1 MFSVVVLISGGGSN
15 LRALLTAAASPLY
28 PAKVVAVGSDKAA
41 TGLEHAEEFGVP
53 TFVVEPLRFE
63 SREAWAEVLLSN
75 IEFHKP
81 DLVVLAGFMRVLPAN
96 IVYKLSPRMINLHP
110 SLLPDFPGA
119 NAVADALAA
128 GASITGATIHMVD
141 EGVDTGKVLT
151 QTSIPV
157 ALGISEV
164 DLHEQ
169 IKLVEQ
175 QQLVQAVRDIATGSL
190 LLTEKEQNA

>member
-28 PAKVVAVGSDKAA
+28 PAKVVSVGSDKPA

-53 TFVVEPLRFE
+53 TFVVEPSGFE
-63 SREAWAEVLLSN
+63 SRETWAEILLSN

-96 IVYKLSPRMINLHP
+96 IVNKLSPRMINLHP

-128 GASITGATIHMVD
+128 GASVTGATVHIVD

-151 QTSIPV
+151 QASIPV
-157 ALGISEV
+157 APGISEIA
-164 DLHEQ
+164 LHEQ

-175 QQLVQAVRDIATGSL
+175 QQLVQAVRDIATGAL
-190 LLTEKEQNA
+190 LLAEKEQNA

>member
-1 MFSVVVLISGGGSN
+1 MFSVVVIISGGGSN

-41 TGLEHAEEFGVP
+41 SGLEHAEEFGVP
-53 TFVVEPLRFE
+53 TFVVEPSRFE

-81 DLVVLAGFMRVLPAN
+81 DLVVLAGFMKVLPAN
-96 IVYKLSPRMINLHP
+96 IVNKLTPRMINLHP

-119 NAVADALAA
+119 HAVADALAA
-128 GASITGATIHMVD
+128 GASVTGATIHIVD
-141 EGVDTGKVLT
+141 EGVDTGRILT
-151 QTSIPV
+151 QASMAVTP
-157 ALGISEV
+157 GISEI

-169 IKLVEQ
+169 IKLVERE
-175 QQLVQAVRDIATGSL
+175 QLVQVVQDIATGAL
-190 LLTEKEQNA
+190 LLIEKEQNA

>member
-1 MFSVVVLISGGGSN
+1 MFSVVVIISGGGSN

-41 TGLEHAEEFGVP
+41 SGLEHAEEFGVP
-53 TFVVEPLRFE
+53 TFVVEPSRFE

-81 DLVVLAGFMRVLPAN
+81 DLVVLAGFMKVLPAN
-96 IVYKLSPRMINLHP
+96 IVNKLTPRMINLHP

-119 NAVADALAA
+119 HAVADALAA
-128 GASITGATIHMVD
+128 GASVTGATIHIVD
-141 EGVDTGKVLT
+141 EGVDTGRILT
-151 QTSIPV
+151 QASMAVTP
-157 ALGISEV
+157 GISEI

-169 IKLVEQ
+169 IKLMERE
-175 QQLVQAVRDIATGSL
+175 QLVQVVQDIATGVL
-190 LLTEKEQNA
+190 LLAEKEQSA

>member
-53 TFVVEPLRFE
+53 TFVVEPSRFE

-96 IVYKLSPRMINLHP
+96 IVNQLSPRMINLHP

-119 NAVADALAA
+119 NAVADTLAA
-128 GASITGATIHMVD
+128 GATVTGATIHIVD

-151 QTSIPV
+151 QASIPV
-157 ALGISEV
+157 ALGISET

-175 QQLVQAVRDIATGSL
+175 EQLVQAVQDIATGAL
-190 LLTEKEQNA
+190 LLAEKEQNA

>member
-53 TFVVEPLRFE
+53 TFVVEPSRFV

-96 IVYKLSPRMINLHP
+96 IVNKLSPRMINLHP

-128 GASITGATIHMVD
+128 GSSVTGATIHIVD

-157 ALGISEV
+157 VPGISEI

-175 QQLVQAVRDIATGSL
+175 QQLVQAVSDIATGAL

>member
-53 TFVVEPLRFE
+53 TFVVEPSRFE

-96 IVYKLSPRMINLHP
+96 IVNQLSPRMINLHP

-119 NAVADALAA
+119 NAVADTLAA
-128 GASITGATIHMVD
+128 GATVTGATIHIVD

-151 QTSIPV
+151 QASIPV
-157 ALGISEV
+157 ALGISET
-164 DLHEQ
+164 DLQEQ

-175 QQLVQAVRDIATGSL
+175 EQLVQAVQDIATGAL
-190 LLTEKEQNA
+190 VLAEKEHNA

>member
-41 TGLEHAEEFGVP
+41 SGLEHAEEFGVP
-53 TFVVEPLRFE
+53 TFVVEPSRFE

-81 DLVVLAGFMRVLPAN
+81 DLVVLAGFMKVLPAN
-96 IVYKLSPRMINLHP
+96 IVNKLTPRMINLHP

-119 NAVADALAA
+119 HAVADALAA
-128 GASITGATIHMVD
+128 GASETGATIHIVD
-141 EGVDTGKVLT
+141 EGVDSGRILT
-151 QTSIPV
+151 QASMTV
-157 ALGISEV
+157 APGISEI
-164 DLHEQ
+164 DLHGQ
-169 IKLVEQ
+169 IKLVERE
-175 QQLVQAVRDIATGSL
+175 QLVQVVQDIATGAL
-190 LLTEKEQNA
+190 LLIEKEQNA

>member
-53 TFVVEPLRFE
+53 TFVVEPSRFE

-96 IVYKLSPRMINLHP
+96 IVDKLSPRMINLHP

-128 GASITGATIHMVD
+128 GALVTGATIHMVD

-151 QTSIPV
+151 QASIPV

-175 QQLVQAVRDIATGSL
+175 EQLLQAVSDIATGSL

>member
-41 TGLEHAEEFGVP
+41 SGLEHAEELGVP
-53 TFVVEPLRFE
+53 TFVVEPSRFE

-81 DLVVLAGFMRVLPAN
+81 DLVVLAGFMKVLPAN
-96 IVYKLSPRMINLHP
+96 IVNKLTPRMINLHP

-119 NAVADALAA
+119 HAVADALAA
-128 GASITGATIHMVD
+128 GASVTGATIHIVD
-141 EGVDTGKVLT
+141 EGVDSGRILT
-151 QTSIPV
+151 QTSMAV
-157 ALGISEV
+157 APGISEI

-175 QQLVQAVRDIATGSL
+175 EQLVQVVQDIATGAL

>member
-28 PAKVVAVGSDKAA
+28 PARVVAVGSDKAA
-41 TGLEHAEEFGVP
+41 SGLEHAEEFGVP
-53 TFVVEPLRFE
+53 TFVVEPSRFE

-81 DLVVLAGFMRVLPAN
+81 DLVVLAGFMKVLPAN
-96 IVYKLSPRMINLHP
+96 IVNKLTPRMINLHP

-119 NAVADALAA
+119 HAVADALLA
-128 GASITGATIHMVD
+128 GASVTGATIHIVD
-141 EGVDTGKVLT
+141 EGVDSGRILT
-151 QTSIPV
+151 QASMAV
-157 ALGISEV
+157 APGISEI

-175 QQLVQAVRDIATGSL
+175 EQLVQVVRDIATGAL

>member
-1 MFSVVVLISGGGSN
+1 MFSVVVIISGGGSN

-41 TGLEHAEEFGVP
+41 SGLEHAEEFGVP
-53 TFVVEPLRFE
+53 TFVVEPSRFE

-81 DLVVLAGFMRVLPAN
+81 DLVVLAGFMKVLPAN
-96 IVYKLSPRMINLHP
+96 IVNKLTPRMINLHP

-119 NAVADALAA
+119 HAVADALAA
-128 GASITGATIHMVD
+128 GASVTGATIHIVD
-141 EGVDTGKVLT
+141 EGVDTGRILT
-151 QTSIPV
+151 QASMAVTP
-157 ALGISEV
+157 GISEI

-169 IKLVEQ
+169 IKLVERG
-175 QQLVQAVRDIATGSL
+175 QLVQVVQDIATGVL
-190 LLTEKEQNA
+190 LLAEKEQSA

>member
-41 TGLEHAEEFGVP
+41 RGLEHAEEFGVP
-53 TFVVEPLRFE
+53 TFVVEPSRFE

-96 IVYKLSPRMINLHP
+96 IVNKLSPRMINLHP
-110 SLLPDFPGA
+110 SLLPNFPGA
-119 NAVADALAA
+119 HAVADALAA
-128 GASITGATIHMVD
+128 AASVTGATIHIVD

-151 QTSIPV
+151 QASIPV

-169 IKLVEQ
+169 IKLLEQ
-175 QQLVQAVRDIATGSL
+175 EQLVQAVRDIATGAL

>member
-28 PAKVVAVGSDKAA
+28 PAKVVSVGSDKPA

-53 TFVVEPLRFE
+53 TFVVEPSGFE
-63 SREAWAEVLLSN
+63 SRETWAEILLSN

-96 IVYKLSPRMINLHP
+96 IVNKLSPRMINLHP

-128 GASITGATIHMVD
+128 GASVTGATVHIVD

-151 QTSIPV
+151 QASIPV
-157 ALGISEV
+157 APGISEI

-175 QQLVQAVRDIATGSL
+175 QQLVQAVRDIATGL
-190 LLTEKEQNA
+190 LLLAEKEQNA

>member
-1 MFSVVVLISGGGSN
+1 MFSVVVIISGGGSN

-41 TGLEHAEEFGVP
+41 SGLEHAEEFGVP
-53 TFVVEPLRFE
+53 TFVVEPSRFE

-81 DLVVLAGFMRVLPAN
+81 DLVVLAGFMKVLPAN
-96 IVYKLSPRMINLHP
+96 IVNKLTPRMINLHP

-119 NAVADALAA
+119 HAVVDALAA
-128 GASITGATIHMVD
+128 GASVTGATIHIVD
-141 EGVDTGKVLT
+141 EGVDTGRILT
-151 QTSIPV
+151 QASMAVTP
-157 ALGISEV
+157 GISEI

-169 IKLVEQ
+169 IKLVERE
-175 QQLVQAVRDIATGSL
+175 QLVQVVQDIATGVL
-190 LLTEKEQNA
+190 LLAEKEQSA

>member
-28 PAKVVAVGSDKAA
+28 PAKVVSVGSDKAA

-53 TFVVEPLRFE
+53 TFVVEPSGFE
-63 SREAWAEVLLSN
+63 SRETWAEILLSN

-96 IVYKLSPRMINLHP
+96 IVNKLSPRMINLHP

-128 GASITGATIHMVD
+128 GALATGATIHIVD

-151 QTSIPV
+151 QASIPV
-157 ALGISEV
+157 APGISEI

-169 IKLVEQ
+169 IKLLEQ
-175 QQLVQAVRDIATGSL
+175 EQLVQAVSDIATGSL

>member
-1 MFSVVVLISGGGSN
+1 MFSVVVIISGGGSN

-41 TGLEHAEEFGVP
+41 SGLEHAEEFGVP
-53 TFVVEPLRFE
+53 TFVVEPSRFE

-81 DLVVLAGFMRVLPAN
+81 DLVVLAGFMKVLPAN
-96 IVYKLSPRMINLHP
+96 IVNKLTPRMINLHP

-119 NAVADALAA
+119 HAVADALAA
-128 GASITGATIHMVD
+128 GASVTGATIHIVD
-141 EGVDTGKVLT
+141 EGVDTGRILT
-151 QTSIPV
+151 QASMAVTP
-157 ALGISEV
+157 GISEI

-169 IKLVEQ
+169 IKLLERE
-175 QQLVQAVRDIATGSL
+175 QLVQVVQDIATGVL
-190 LLTEKEQNA
+190 LLAEKEQSA

>member
-53 TFVVEPLRFE
+53 TFVVEPSRFE

-119 NAVADALAA
+119 NAVAD
-128 GASITGATIHMVD
+128 GATIHMVD
-141 EGVDTGKVLT
+141 EGVDTGKVLS
-151 QTSIPV
+151 QASIPV
-157 ALGISEV
+157 APGISEI

-175 QQLVQAVRDIATGSL
+175 EQLVQAVSDIATGSL

>member
-1 MFSVVVLISGGGSN
+1 MFSVVVIISGGGSN

-41 TGLEHAEEFGVP
+41 SGLEHAEEFGVP
-53 TFVVEPLRFE
+53 TFVVEPSRFE

-81 DLVVLAGFMRVLPAN
+81 DLVVLAGFMKVLPGN
-96 IVYKLSPRMINLHP
+96 IVNKLTPRMINLHP

-119 NAVADALAA
+119 HAVADALAA
-128 GASITGATIHMVD
+128 GASVTGATIHIVD
-141 EGVDTGKVLT
+141 EGVDTGRILT
-151 QTSIPV
+151 QASMAVTP
-157 ALGISEV
+157 GISEI

-169 IKLVEQ
+169 IKLVERE
-175 QQLVQAVRDIATGSL
+175 QLVQVVQDIATGVL
-190 LLTEKEQNA
+190 LLAEKEQSA

>member
-53 TFVVEPLRFE
+53 TFVVEPSRFE

-96 IVYKLSPRMINLHP
+96 IVNQLSPRMINLHP

-119 NAVADALAA
+119 NAVADTLAA
-128 GASITGATIHMVD
+128 GATVTGATIHIVD

-151 QTSIPV
+151 QVSIPV
-157 ALGISEV
+157 ALGISET

-175 QQLVQAVRDIATGSL
+175 EQLVQAVQDIATGAL
-190 LLTEKEQNA
+190 LLAEKEQNA

>member
-28 PAKVVAVGSDKAA
+28 PAKVVSVGSDKAA

-53 TFVVEPLRFE
+53 TFVVEPSGFE
-63 SREAWAEVLLSN
+63 SRETWAEILLSN

-175 QQLVQAVRDIATGSL
+175 QQLVQAVREIATGEL